1 MTSQSCSGNN
11 NGTFPSPLAGFNDT
25 VNFLKKQFGLASD
38 REAIVLLGAHSLGD
52 YT

>member
-38 REAIVLLGAHSLGD
+38 REAIVLLGAHSLGNN
-52 YT
+52 